1 MLSQILHYKID
12 RKLGQGGMG
21 EVFLATDTRLNRQVA
36 LKFVPESLSADA
48 EARER
53 LLREAQAASKL
64 SHPNIVT
71 VYAIERDGDRD
82 FIVMEYVA
90 GRPLG
95 DFIATG
101 DHSLDQILEIASQLA
116 EALQRAHSAG
126 VVHRDLKPANVVM
139 DADGRPRILDFG
151 LAKIEG
157 AAKLTQTGSTVGT
170 MAYVSPEQ
178 LQGRNVDHRADLFS
192 LGVLLYEM
200 IAGRLP
206 FGGEHEAAMTYA
218 IVHEEPEPLARYKK
232 GVSAGLEALVGKCL
246 AKDPAERY
254 QSAAD
259 LLADLR
265 RERRLSQSSQ
275 ASVPTSSPV
284 KRSRSTLAI
293 ALAGV
298 LALVAA
304 VTYVMFP
311 GLFGRSHPEAVS
323 AKTPRIAV
331 LPFENIG
338 APEDEY
344 FADGITEEIIAR
356 LASVRGVDV
365 IARTSVMQYKGT
377 HKPIPEIARDLGVD
391 YILEGT
397 IRWQKSAAGPG
408 RVRITPQLVKASDGT
423 HVWANIYEDD
433 ISAVFEVQSD
443 VSQKVVSAL
452 NVTLLEPERKRIA
465 STQTDDIEAYNYYL
479 KGNEYWRGISAGND
493 EPNLRLAAH
502 LYSQSVAADSGY
514 ADAWARLGRV
524 YVELYWHH
532 QFNDSD
538 LTRAR
543 AYINSAL
550 ALGPE
555 SPEVRI
561 AIGSL
566 HYHAGEYE
574 AALSEFNEARKLLPN
589 DADLVME
596 IAYVHRRQGNPEAIT
611 EMKRAVTLDPLAAN
625 YHLQLARS
633 ALLLG
638 EWESVLPALDQA
650 LGLTPDYA
658 DAYATKARFL
668 VTRNGDTAAAL
679 ALLADA
685 DRVVQ
690 PANSYYFTK
699 GYLFGLTGRYEEA
712 IAAMELGR
720 EFAFPGF
727 EHFYRAHYYGLLG
740 NSERSLD
747 VYDSALHLVE
757 AELKKKVELSGTY
770 ATYAMILA
778 SVGRHEEA
786 LAAAHKAI
794 ESNHS
799 AINLP
804 QCRYALVYTYIAMGQ
819 LDSAMT
825 ELEAALRGHCEDSYY
840 NIRLDP
846 MFAPLRNHPR
856 FQQLQ
861 LQSS

>member
-1 MLSQILHYKID
+1 MISQILHYKIE

-36 LKFVPESLSADA
+36 LKFVPESLSAGS

-71 VYAIERDGDRD
+71 VHAIERDGDRD

-90 GRPLG
+90 GRTLG
-95 DFIATG
+95 DAFASG
-101 DHSLDQILEIASQLA
+101 DPSLDQILDIASQLA
-116 EALQRAHSAG
+116 EALQKAHAAG
-126 VVHRDLKPANVVM
+126 VVHRDLKPANVIM

-170 MAYVSPEQ
+170 VAYVSPEQ
-178 LQGRNVDHRADLFS
+178 LQGKQVDQRSDLFS

-206 FGGEHEAAMTYA
+206 FAGEHEAAMTYA

-232 GVSAGLEALVGKCL
+232 GVTQGLEAVVAKCL

-259 LLADLR
+259 LLADLK
-265 RERRLSQSSQ
+265 RERRLSQASQ
-275 ASVPTSSPV
+275 TSVPAPSRE
-284 KRSRSTLAI
+284 KRSRTGLAI
-293 ALAGV
+293 ALVGV

-304 VTYVMFP
+304 VTYVLFP
-311 GLFGRSHPEAVS
+311 SLFGRSHPEAQ
-323 AKTPRIAV
+323 AHTPRIAV
-331 LPFENIG
+331 LPFQNIG
-338 APEDEY
+338 AAEDEY

-377 HKPIPEIARDLGVD
+377 DKTIPEIAGELGVD

-423 HVWANIYEDD
+423 HVWANIYEDE

-479 KGNEYWRGISAGND
+479 KGNEYWRQISAGND

-502 LYSQSVAADSGY
+502 LYSQSVGADSGY
-514 ADAWARLGRV
+514 ADAWARLGRS

-543 AYINSAL
+543 TYIDRAL
-550 ALGPE
+550 ALGPQ

-566 HYHAGEYE
+566 HYHAGDYE

-596 IAYVHRRQGNPEAIT
+596 IAYVLRRQGHPGAVD
-611 EMKRAVTLDPLAAN
+611 EMKRAVALDPLAAN

-633 ALLLG
+633 ALMLG
-638 EWESVLPALDQA
+638 QRELVLPALDQA

-658 DAYATKARFL
+658 DAYATKARFM

-685 DRVVQ
+685 DKVVQ

-699 GYLFGLTGRYEEA
+699 GYIFGLTGHYEEA
-712 IAAMELGR
+712 IRAMEVGR

-727 EHFYRAHYYGLLG
+727 EHFYRAFYYGLLG
-740 NSERSLD
+740 DQERSVA
-747 VYDSALHLVE
+747 VYDSALHLIE
-757 AELKKKVELSGTY
+757 AELKKKVDLSGTY
-770 ATYAMILA
+770 ASYAMVLA
-778 SVGRHEEA
+778 SRGRHEEA

-794 ESNHS
+794 ELNHS
-799 AINLP
+799 AINMP
-804 QCRYALVYTYIAMGQ
+804 QCRYALVYTYITMGQ
-819 LDSAMT
+819 LESAMT
-825 ELEAALRGHCEDSYY
+825 ELETALRGPCEDSYY
-840 NIRLDP
+840 NILLDP
-846 MFAPLRNHPR
+846 VFAPLRSHPR
-856 FQQLQ
+856 FQQLAAGA
-861 LQSS
+861 S